1 VPVVIPGVT
10 PSEELREQL
19 KGHTVLLSF
28 SRGKDSIAAWLA
40 LREAGVH
47 VKPYH
52 LYLVPG
58 LRFVRESLE
67 YFAEHFG
74 LDAPI
79 LDLPH
84 PTLFRW
90 LNELI
95 YQPPER
101 CAVIESA
108 KLPSVTYEDI
118 NNWARDYYGLS
129 ADTWVCDGV
138 RATDSPN
145 RRMAIKSYGPINEK
159 MRTQK
164 VVWDWRV
171 ADVRNMIDRHGVRLP
186 PDYLWFGR
194 SYDGLDL
201 RFTAKLRTYAPD
213 DYERVLQWFPLAPL
227 DSIRAPV

>member
-1 VPVVIPGVT
+1 MPVVIPGVT
-10 PSEELREQL
+10 PSQELRENL
-19 KGHTVLLSF
+19 RGERVLLSF

-40 LREAGVH
+40 LRDAGVE
-47 VKPYH
+47 VIPYH

-58 LRFVRESLE
+58 LAFVRESLE
-67 YFAEHFG
+67 YFADHFG
-74 LDAPI
+74 LDRPI

-84 PTLFRW
+84 PTLYRW

-101 CAVIESA
+101 CAVIEA
-108 KLPSVTYEDI
+108 AQLPNPSYQDI
-118 NNWARDYYGLS
+118 NDYARQYYDLPE
-129 ADTWVCDGV
+129 DTWVCDGV

-171 ADVRNMIDRHGVRLP
+171 ADVRAAIDRHGVRLP

-194 SYDGLDL
+194 SFDGLDL
-201 RFTAKLRTYAPD
+201 RFIAKLRTYAPE